1 MTNSG
6 VFELRSPLPSSKYY
20 YTKNLSE
27 YMLGCDIH
35 ITTRQLTLVTL
46 NEEWEELLE
55 LIWKLHTEGM
65 TNKEISHYLNTKGY
79 KPRRTEKFSGNDVWG
94 ILNKYKIR
102 KQKKEELDI
111 RFENIGFYKRI
122 PK

>member
-6 VFELRSPLPSSKYY
+6 VFELRSPLQWSKYY
-20 YTKNLSE
+20 YIKSLTD
-27 YMLGCDIH
+27 YTLGCDIYL
-35 ITTRQLTLVTL
+35 TTRQLTVVTL

-55 LIWKLHTEGM
+55 LIWKLHTQGM
-65 TNKEISHYLNTKGY
+65 TNKEISNYLNTNGY
-79 KPRRTEKFSGNDVWG
+79 KPRRTEKFSSNGVWG
-94 ILNKYKIR
+94 ILKKYRIR

-111 RFENIGFYKRI
+111 RFENIGFYKMV